1 MAWFVGEVILT
12 GLLLVG
18 GAAAARP
25 WFAQLNIAW
34 ITTAQDEQTAAML
47 RLAVAL
53 LVFVIAIAAE
63 LVRTPRRNVP
73 APV

>member
-1 MAWFVGEVILT
+1 MWFAGEVLLT
-12 GLLLVG
+12 GLLSVG

-34 ITTAQDEQTAAML
+34 ITTSQDEQTAAML

-53 LVFVIAIAAE
+53 LVFVIAAAVG
-63 LVRTPRRNVP
+63 LVRTPHRRLP
-73 APV
+73 AGV